1 MKILY
6 ITSNYLPDKIG
17 GTEIY
22 VHGLSKELILR
33 GHKVFITHMGRFH
46 EINGPSLR
54 CREYVFE
61 DTPVFVIERNDVNFR
76 TAHLYF
82 LTQEGVY
89 KEFKRYLKDIMPDI
103 VHFHQFSP
111 TDIILQMEVVKAAGI
126 PVVFTYHSP
135 HVACSRA
142 DMLFAGVRPC
152 DGEIINKR
160 CLACSQTRF
169 GIPYFLAKLWA
180 GFSFRLAELIGRLV
194 FDLNLNSPLAT
205 YLQLPWL
212 SLERIKRWKKGF
224 SLVDHYVAVCLW
236 AYELLLKN
244 GVSTEKI
251 SLSRQGIGR
260 APSVVKKHNKD
271 VFRLGY
277 IGRIHPVKGVDM
289 LINAFKKLPIDYKI
303 ELCIYGMPEKDR
315 VEEKY
320 YQKLR
325 YSSSGDKRI
334 VWPGVL
340 PTEERFD
347 KLAQLDALVIPSR
360 WLETGPLVLLESW
373 AVGTP
378 VIGTKLGGIAEL
390 VREGQG
396 GLLFRPQD
404 VNDLAAKIKYIY
416 QDHGLL
422 LRLKESIPHVRT
434 MQDVACDMEVLYKKL
449 KKE

>member
-17 GTEIY
+17 GTEVY
-22 VHGLSKELILR
+22 VCDLSRELILR

-46 EINGPSLR
+46 EANGPALR
-54 CREYVFE
+54 SREYAFR
-61 DTPVFVIERNDVNFR
+61 DTPVFVIEKNDINFR

-82 LTQEGVY
+82 LTQEEVS
-89 KEFKRYLKDIMPDI
+89 KEFKRYLENIKPDI

-111 TDIILQMEVVKAAGI
+111 TDIILQMEVAKASGI

-142 DMLFAGVRPC
+142 DMLFSGVRPC
-152 DGEIINKR
+152 EGKIINKR
-160 CLACSQTRF
+160 CLACAQTRF
-169 GIPYFLAKLWA
+169 GIPYSLARIWA
-180 GFSFRLAELIGRLV
+180 DFPLRFTAFVGRLV
-194 FDLNLNSPLAT
+194 FNLNLKSPLAT

-224 SLVDHYVAVCLW
+224 SLIDHYVAVCSW
-236 AYELLLKN
+236 AQELLLNN
-244 GVSTEKI
+244 GVSAEKI
-251 SLSRQGIGR
+251 SLSRQGIGQ

-277 IGRIHPVKGVDM
+277 VGRIHPVKGVDI
-289 LINAFKKLPIDYKI
+289 LISAFKKLPIDYKI

-320 YQKLR
+320 YQRLR
-325 YSSSGDKRI
+325 HSSSGDKRI
-334 VWPGVL
+334 VWSGIL

-378 VIGTKLGGIAEL
+378 VIGAKLGGIAEL
-390 VREGQG
+390 VKEGQG
-396 GLLFRPQD
+396 GLLFQPQD
-404 VNDLAAKIKYIY
+404 VNDLAAKIKDIY
-416 QDHGLL
+416 QDHDLL
-422 LRLKESIPHVRT
+422 LRLKENIPHVRT